1 MYSNLITTTEKNN
14 KILLD
19 NLFYNT
25 YLDKYN
31 LSNLLFKENYLNN
44 VDLENFKK
52 IQIYIFDE
60 NDFISRFV
68 FVDHHK
74 IYDNLYKIRKNIFNK
89 IINFIRYKLHLN
101 DNEYYLLEQNI
112 ENQTIYS
119 LLIKF
124 RYYNKFLKNLNN
136 YKIDKN
142 NRR

>member
-14 KILLD
+14 KILLN

-25 YLDKYN
+25 YLDKYH

-52 IQIYIFDE
+52 IHIYIFDE
-60 NDFISRFV
+60 NNFLSKFV
-68 FVDHHK
+68 FVDQHK
-74 IYDNLYKIRKNIFNK
+74 IYDNLNKIKKNIFNK

-101 DNEYYLLEQNI
+101 DNEYYLLDQDI
-112 ENQTIYS
+112 DYQTIYS
-119 LLIKF
+119 LLVKF

-142 NRR
+142 NF